1 MKYAFKIFIF
11 NFHITKEQNA
21 WGYVISTDCTYTY
34 VHFLLLHF
42 HNKTTILCKVLHK
55 QNKFA
60 WRWFIC
66 ELLNPS
72 TLKGLSWYFLHIVE
86 EQIGR
91 MPIICGKMMIWKTV
105 LKWYKLCNN
114 NNIYVFSNDS
124 KYAKKTHVSKGWT
137 SHII

>member
-1 MKYAFKIFIF
+1 MLSFCFISNILWILKCALTIFNF
-11 NFHITKEQNA
+11 NFHITKERNV
-21 WGYVISTDCTYTY
+21 WGYVMSTDCTHTY

-91 MPIICGKMMIWKTV
+91 MPIICGKMMIWKLFWSDTICV
-105 LKWYKLCNN
+105 
-114 NNIYVFSNDS
+114 
-124 KYAKKTHVSKGWT
+124 TT
-137 SHII
+137 IIFTFFRMM